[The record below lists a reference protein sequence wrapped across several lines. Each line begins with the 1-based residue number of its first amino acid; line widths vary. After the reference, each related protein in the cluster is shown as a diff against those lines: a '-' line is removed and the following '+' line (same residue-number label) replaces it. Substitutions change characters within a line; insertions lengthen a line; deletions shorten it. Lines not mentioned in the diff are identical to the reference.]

1 MTIEEQILE
10 EVSRGRQGLN
20 HGISIGMPKLESI
33 MDGNTRETYT
43 LIMSNSGSGKTSY
56 ALYCYVYRAIMEHL
70 DDDDYKC
77 LYICVHELF
86 TTEKR
91 NLCPSGN
98 EKSRK
103 NIRCDASC
111 FFAL

>member
-77 LYICVHELF
+77 LYISLEMNELSLYIKLLSIYIF
-86 TTEKR
+86 ETYGIKI
-91 NLCPSGN
+91 S
-98 EKSRK
+98 
-103 NIRCDASC
+103 
-111 FFAL
+111 

>member
-77 LYICVHELF
+77 LYISLEMNELSLYIKLLSIYIF
-86 TTEKR
+86 ETYGIQ
-91 NLCPSGN
+91 L
-98 EKSRK
+98 
-103 NIRCDASC
+103 
-111 FFAL
+111 

>member
-43 LIMSNSGSGKTSY
+43 LIMSNSGSGKKFIFFNLGISKIIY
-56 ALYCYVYRAIMEHL
+56 SIVQVL
-70 DDDDYKC
+70 DK
-77 LYICVHELF
+77 
-86 TTEKR
+86 
-91 NLCPSGN
+91 
-98 EKSRK
+98 
-103 NIRCDASC
+103 
-111 FFAL
+111 